1 MRIRNIEQLELAR
14 KALEKLSG
22 SAVFVDAFSG
32 EKFNLQNPEERE
44 AALERLCQDT
54 RETLEL
60 FVSRREDTQIMLN
73 LLHDLDQ
80 SEKDDFFS
88 EPSAKAV

>member
-1 MRIRNIEQLELAR
+1 MRIRNIEQLALAR

-44 AALERLCQDT
+44 TALERLCQDT